1 MALTLLCASMR
12 TISVTKVVELF
23 IIMKENIIVNI
34 KYFLFILGPARQTST
49 QGNKLDKVVLNLKK
63 TAGNQ
68 WNVDSN
74 GSAESPSRISG
85 GSSSDSR
92 RGRKS
97 NLVPKRKIQP
107 SNEEIGIN
115 SSQTSDSGK
124 PQVPNSAAG
133 YELLSLDELCKKK
146 SDVEPEMSPTIVAA
160 NKGQKAAIL
169 ESQTASPVRKNG
181 LFSSPQSLASTASPQ
196 RQSPLVVNSQS
207 SSAASSPRVVNA
219 SERPNA
225 DLWNTKLIESD
236 KIELPGISRLKVL
249 HAEPKVSSPEKS
261 PLKTFSRKDRPAF
274 KVLSSLSNRVTM
286 NCGINVSISI
296 PDLAEPAP
304 EIDKKTGS
312 SNSSS
317 VVKSKEEGWNQISD
331 LVRIFINIIFLIFNT
346 YILIN
351 IIILILT

>member
-1 MALTLLCASMR
+1 MR

-23 IIMKENIIVNI
+23 IMMEENIIVNI

-74 GSAESPSRISG
+74 GSAVSPSRISG

-124 PQVPNSAAG
+124 LQVPNSAAG

-146 SDVEPEMSPTIVAA
+146 SGDVEPETSPTIVAA
-160 NKGQKAAIL
+160 NKGQKASSL
-169 ESQTASPVRKNG
+169 ESETASPVRKNG

-207 SSAASSPRVVNA
+207 SSAASSPRVGNE

-249 HAEPKVSSPEKS
+249 HAEPNVSSPEKS
-261 PLKTFSRKDRPAF
+261 PLRTFSRKDRPAF

-296 PDLAEPAP
+296 PDLAEPAT

-331 LVRIFINIIFLIFNT
+331 LVRIFINII
-346 YILIN
+346 
-351 IIILILT
+351 ILILTYVF